1 MNLIKKFV
9 LHFYND
15 SLFRNSVYL
24 MLSTA
29 IMAGLGFVF
38 WLVVARFYSK
48 TEIGLTTA
56 IFSATA
62 LISSISILGFN
73 NSIIKFL
80 PKSENKARDLY
91 TAYFSTTVVSL
102 ICALI
107 YLIFIRSFS
116 PELVFLRQNPIIAV
130 SFALFVVLNGVGAL
144 LDSTFIAEKTS
155 SLVLI
160 KSIVF
165 SVVKLCLPLL
175 LLGLDGHGIFYAIV
189 ISSLISIGLGIG
201 VLFKRELLRLNV
213 GFSVEFI
220 RKVFRFS
227 FANYI
232 ASFFGIF
239 PSNGLNLIV
248 LSYLG
253 AESSAIFYMCLMVV
267 GLIHIIPK
275 SVSQSLFAEGSHS
288 EEGLRKLVNRAVLV
302 VMGLIIPTVIV
313 AILFGKYVLLAFGS
327 SYASDGATLLS
338 YLALGAIFTSFN
350 YMGDTLLNIKHM
362 MKAYIGMNVINAM
375 TLLALSLAFVAQ
387 GLNGIGKAW
396 FFTQVLTCVLY
407 FVLYLVYENRK
418 KITK

>member
-1 MNLIKKFV
+1 MSLIKKFV

-15 SLFRNSVYL
+15 SLYRNSVYL

-29 IMAGLGFVF
+29 IMAGLGFIF

-48 TEIGLTTA
+48 SEIGLTTA

-80 PKSENKARDLY
+80 PKSENKSQDLY
-91 TAYFSTTVVSL
+91 TAYLSTTVVSL
-102 ICALI
+102 ICVFV
-107 YLIFIRSFS
+107 YLVFIKKFS
-116 PELVFLRQNPIIAV
+116 PELIFLRESPIIV
-130 SFALFVVLNGVGAL
+130 ISFAIFVVLNGLGSL
-144 LDSTFIAEKTS
+144 IDSTFIAEKTS
-155 SLVLI
+155 SMVLV
-160 KSIVF
+160 KSIIF
-165 SVVKLCLPLL
+165 SVIKLALPVALI
-175 LLGLDGHGIFYAIV
+175 GLDGHGIFYSIV
-189 ISSLISIGLGIG
+189 ISSLISIVIALLVLAKRGL
-201 VLFKRELLRLNV
+201 LSFSS
-213 GFSVEFI
+213 GFSTEFL

-227 FANYI
+227 FANYV

-288 EEGLRKLVNRAVLV
+288 EDGLRKLVNRAVLV
-302 VMGLIIPTVIV
+302 VMCLIIPTVIV
-313 AILFGKYVLLAFGS
+313 AILFGKYVLLAFGTT
-327 SYASDGATLLS
+327 YARDGATLLS

-350 YMGDTLLNIKHM
+350 FMGDALLNIKHM
-362 MKAYIGMNVINAM
+362 MKAYIGMNVINAI
-375 TLLALSLAFVAQ
+375 TLLALSLLFVSQ
-387 GLNGIGKAW
+387 GLNGLGKAW

-407 FVLYLVYENRK
+407 FVIYLVYENRRK
-418 KITK
+418 VLT

>member
-1 MNLIKKFV
+1 MNLVKKYI

-29 IMAGLGFVF
+29 IMAGLGFIF
-38 WLVVARFYSK
+38 WLIVARYYSK
-48 TEIGLTTA
+48 AEIGLTTA
-56 IFSATA
+56 IFSASA

-80 PKSENKARDLY
+80 PKSENKSRDLY
-91 TAYFSTTVVSL
+91 TAYMSTTIVSL
-102 ICALI
+102 ICVFV
-107 YLIFIRSFS
+107 YLVFIRLFS
-116 PELVFLRQNPIIAV
+116 PELIFLRQNPFIAI
-130 SFALFVVLNGVGAL
+130 SFAIFVVLNGLGNL

-155 SLVLI
+155 SMVLV

-165 SVVKLCLPLL
+165 SLVKLALPLL
-175 LLGLDGHGIFYAIV
+175 LLGLDGHGIFYSIV
-189 ISSLISIGLGIG
+189 ISSFVSIGLGVA
-201 VLFKRELLRLNV
+201 VLVKKGLIHFNV
-213 GFSVEFI
+213 GFSTEFI
-220 RKVFRFS
+220 RKVFPFS

-253 AESSAIFYMCLMVV
+253 AESSAVFYMCLMIV

-275 SVSQSLFAEGSHS
+275 SVAQSLFAEGSHS
-288 EEGLRKLVNRAVLV
+288 EAGLRKLVNRSAVV
-302 VMGLIIPTVIV
+302 VMGLIVPTVII
-313 AILFGKYVLLAFGS
+313 AILFGKYVLLAFGET
-327 SYASDGATLLS
+327 YANSGETLLS

-362 MKAYIGMNVINAM
+362 MKLYIGMNVANALI
-375 TLLALSLAFVAQ
+375 LLALSLLFVTQ

-407 FVLYLVYENRK
+407 FVIYLGYENRR
-418 KITK
+418 KIST